1 MKRTLFFKI
10 FGGYFVLTIAL
21 SALILA
27 FSFTVIRHYH
37 TETIA
42 GSLRDLA
49 TVIRAQISQPL
60 DDGNLQR
67 LDALAKSSGKDTGT
81 RITIIAFNGVVLADS
96 EEDPK
101 KMENHRTRAEVA
113 SALEGSPG
121 RFVRFSDT
129 LKREMLY
136 VAVPVYKDKKVI
148 GAVRLS
154 QYLKNIDT
162 ITGRIRWSI
171 FQITLFIIG
180 ASLVAAF
187 IFSNSLSK
195 PIHELIAA
203 SQRVAK
209 NDFNVKVFLKNRDEL
224 KDLADNFN
232 DMVSRIKMLFSE
244 LSRQKEEWN
253 SVILSLREGFL
264 ILDKEE
270 KVIFF
275 NESFRSIINAN
286 PDKGKFYWEA
296 IREPK
301 LSELI
306 KIVRETKQNHIK
318 EIEFS
323 NRTFSC
329 SATFLNLQE
338 EIAIVFHDITDIKN
352 LEKIKT
358 DFVQNVSHELR
369 TPLTSIKGFIETLGE
384 AVSNTEQKH
393 YVDIVR
399 RNTNRLINIINDLL
413 LLSELEEKHM
423 EPEREKVDLKVLMEN
438 SAKIFGQQ
446 LAEKGLDLAVAI
458 NPGTPVIEGDAFKL
472 EQMIINLLDNAVKYT
487 EKGGIALSLEPGKN
501 TVIFTIQDT
510 GIGIPG
516 DHLSRIFERFYVVDK
531 SRSKRLGGTGL
542 GLSIVKHIVL
552 LHNGKIDVQSSPG
565 VGTKVTVA
573 LPLDPA
579 LPL

>member
-1 MKRTLFFKI
+1 
-10 FGGYFVLTIAL
+10 
-21 SALILA
+21 
-27 FSFTVIRHYH
+27 
-37 TETIA
+37 
-42 GSLRDLA
+42 
-49 TVIRAQISQPL
+49 
-60 DDGNLQR
+60 
-67 LDALAKSSGKDTGT
+67 
-81 RITIIAFNGVVLADS
+81 
-96 EEDPK
+96 
-101 KMENHRTRAEVA
+101 
-113 SALEGSPG
+113 
-121 RFVRFSDT
+121 
-129 LKREMLY
+129 
-136 VAVPVYKDKKVI
+136 
-148 GAVRLS
+148 
-154 QYLKNIDT
+154 
-162 ITGRIRWSI
+162 
-171 FQITLFIIG
+171 
-180 ASLVAAF
+180 
-187 IFSNSLSK
+187 
-195 PIHELIAA
+195 
-203 SQRVAK
+203 
-209 NDFNVKVFLKNRDEL
+209 VKVFLKNRDEL
-224 KDLADNFN
+224 RDLAENFN

-244 LSRQKEEWN
+244 LSKQKEEWN

-264 ILDKEE
+264 ILDKGE

-275 NESFRSIINAN
+275 NESFKSIINAN
-286 PDKGKFYWEA
+286 PDKGKFYWEV

-306 KIVRETKQNHIK
+306 KNVRETKHNHIK
-318 EIEFS
+318 EIEFN

-384 AVSNTEQKH
+384 VVSSTEQKH
-393 YVDIVR
+393 YVDIVK

-438 SAKIFGQQ
+438 SVKIFEQQ

-458 NPGTPVIEGDAFKL
+458 NPGAPIIRGDAFKL

-487 EKGGIALSLEPGKN
+487 EKGGIVLSLEPGKN

-552 LHNGKIDVQSSPG
+552 LHNGKIDVQSTPG

-579 LPL
+579 LSL